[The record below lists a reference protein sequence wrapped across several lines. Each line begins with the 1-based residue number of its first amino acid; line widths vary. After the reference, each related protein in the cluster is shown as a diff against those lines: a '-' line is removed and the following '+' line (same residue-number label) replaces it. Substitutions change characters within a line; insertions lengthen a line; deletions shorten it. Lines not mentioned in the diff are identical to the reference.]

1 VTSWIVVV
9 RIIAILVV
17 LAAVPGALW
26 IGGYLPPPAT
36 SEAAADAVT
45 SPQLAEEQWRD
56 RMNAIC
62 EWERKRSR
70 GLRKAFRQVAL
81 PADAILVFRSAV
93 RLGRESLGV
102 IRRLEAPFAYQREAR
117 QLKRLIGGE
126 QEDLLALLD
135 ALTEGNRRAVAR
147 LARQI
152 GRVEERKRGI
162 YADIG
167 VRGCMPSAPT
177 VPKEPETS
185 PV

>member
-1 VTSWIVVV
+1 VVV

-152 GRVEERKRGI
+152 ARVEERKRGI